1 MDLKQP
7 VVGIAATAIAIA
19 VSLGF
24 ISLFEFQLFAGWV
37 SYALLCIIPMQI
49 VIGVTWGAKLPVRA
63 ARQGQPLKGLS
74 LAFLTVVVGLFVG
87 VAYFI
92 VVGGSVSPP
101 APMLIQCAIV
111 SVAVTFWAAIMW
123 GGWPFTTIFKNPI
136 AAGLAM
142 LLACYVV
149 NYLLF
154 RIFFD
159 YTFMEGAP
167 VYVPALD
174 PQGLFNAWS
183 ALVFYMSALGIM
195 FLMLHF
201 DLWPLARFP
210 ALMQQP
216 VLGIVWT
223 TIALT
228 LGGLLFYIGTA
239 VMEVDV
245 VRYFVRVPVPFIF
258 GSIVMLNMLQGSV
271 LAKLTQ
277 PLKGVLSAIAAAA
290 IGTVLALLY
299 DGLSPIVTGA
309 LPEGPPAYE
318 LEIWMA
324 SALLGVTFPLLIFC
338 AEFFNFWPLLKS
350 AD

>member
-1 MDLKQP
+1 VDLKQP
-7 VVGIAATAIAIA
+7 VVGIAATALAIV

-24 ISLFEFQLFAGWV
+24 ISLFEFQLFAGWI
-37 SYALLCIIPMQI
+37 SYCLLCIIPMQI
-49 VIGVTWGAKLPVRA
+49 VIAVTWGAKLPARA
-63 ARQGQPLKGLS
+63 AQNSQPLKGL
-74 LAFLTVVVGLFVG
+74 LLVCLTVVVGLFVG

-92 VVGGSVSPP
+92 LVGGSVSPP
-101 APMLIQCAIV
+101 TPMLIQCAIV

-123 GGWPFTTIFKNPI
+123 GGWPFNTIFKNSI
-136 AAGLAM
+136 TAGLAM

-154 RIFFD
+154 RIFFN
-159 YTFMEGAP
+159 YAFLEGAP

-174 PQGLFNAWS
+174 PQGMFNAWS

-223 TIALT
+223 AIALT
-228 LGGLLFYIGTA
+228 LGGLAFYIGTR
-239 VMEVDV
+239 VMGIDV

-271 LAKLTQ
+271 FAKLTQ
-277 PLKGVLSAIAAAA
+277 PLKGILSGAAAAA
-290 IGTVLALLY
+290 IGTVLALMY
-299 DGLSPIVTGA
+299 DGLSPMVSGP
-309 LPEGPPAYE
+309 LPGGLPAYE
-318 LEIWMA
+318 LETWLA
-324 SALLGVTFPLLIFC
+324 SALLGVTFPLMIFC
-338 AEFFNFWPLLKS
+338 AEFFSFWPLHKS
-350 AD
+350 SD